1 MIIPEKVRNMS
12 KNDQLKWYIKKFAD
26 SSQSESNRREAL
38 EYISKAF
45 QNHDIYS
52 ICKDYELDG
61 SVILKE
67 VDNTGNDR
75 MDSPILRI
83 RIPDSEDTMDFE
95 IVDINKKNFIDPNPV
110 KAAPIKSFLTEE
122 EKAEL
127 LNDPNAGPRV
137 IK

>member
-67 VDNTGNDR
+67 VDNKGNDR

-95 IVDINKKNFIDPNPV
+95 IVDMNKKNFIDPNPV